1 MGRLDDRVAV
11 ITGAG
16 SGMGAETARLFAKE
30 GAQVLVTDMNESKG
44 QAVADELGAKG
55 AFLRVD
61 VSREEDVSNAVSEA
75 VDLWGHLDIMFN
87 NAGFGGARGPIE
99 TISESDFDI
108 TVDVLF
114 KGVFF
119 WDETLCA
126 SYEESKIWFDHF
138 DSVSSWTASR
148 RISSSIYSCQ
158 SRSYSFDQVGCFGTW
173 ARRDPS

>member
-44 QAVADELGAKG
+44 QAVADELGTKG

-108 TVDVLF
+108 TVDVLL
-114 KGVFF
+114 KGV
-119 WDETLCA
+119 L
-126 SYEESKIWFDHF
+126 
-138 DSVSSWTASR
+138 
-148 RISSSIYSCQ
+148 
-158 SRSYSFDQVGCFGTW
+158 
-173 ARRDPS
+173 P